1 MNLFARFEA
10 LASSHG
16 SVGSG
21 KGLASGI
28 IAFVLATLSLLGVL
42 AFRFPA
48 YLTTPELR
56 HAYDVGLLRH
66 LMLSAMIVAGTV
78 SVLNILLG
86 RRRWLSFLSFLI
98 LTAAELLGGPAV
110 PVADFPDH
118 TPYLGIDWLIL
129 DLLGSAV
136 LFIFIEKLF
145 GLNKQQPVFRED
157 WQTDFQ
163 HFAFSHLIV
172 GVVFLATNQAVNHG
186 LAWAVNADVQRWI
199 QALPFPVELLL
210 LLLVADLTQYWL
222 HRAYHEVP
230 LLWRLHSVHHSAT
243 HLDWIAG
250 SRLHVL
256 ELLITRVGVFAP
268 VFLLGFSKDVVAAY
282 VVIVGFQAVFNH
294 ANVSVR
300 LGPLSYLIVT
310 PNVHHWHHAQDHEAI
325 DRNYAA
331 HFAFLDHLFGTAVR
345 ADRKWPDRYGVV
357 GDYMPSGFV
366 AQQVFPFTAAAA
378 HHDPV
383 PRQD

>member
-1 MNLFARFEA
+1 MNLFKRFEA
-10 LASSHG
+10 PASSHG

-28 IAFVLATLSLLGVL
+28 IAFVLAALSLLGVL

-56 HAYDVGLLRH
+56 HAYDVELLRQ
-66 LMLSAMIVAGTV
+66 LMRSAMIVAGTI
-78 SVLNILLG
+78 SVLNIILG

-98 LTAAELLGGPAV
+98 LMGAELLGGPSV

-145 GLNKQQPVFRED
+145 GLKKDQPVFRED
-157 WQTDFQ
+157 WQTDF
-163 HFAFSHLIV
+163 HYFAFSHLLV

-186 LAWAVNADVQRWI
+186 LAWAVNADVQGWI
-199 QALPFPVELLL
+199 QGLPFPVELLL
-210 LLLVADLTQYWL
+210 ILLVADLTQYWL

-230 LLWRLHSVHHSAT
+230 VLWRLHSVHHSVK
-243 HLDWIAG
+243 HMDWIAG

-256 ELLITRVGVFAP
+256 ELLATRVGVFAP
-268 VFLLGFSKDVVAAY
+268 VFLLGFSKDTVAAY

-310 PNVHHWHHAQDHEAI
+310 PNFHHKT
-325 DRNYAA
+325 YAA
-331 HFAFLDHLFGTAVR
+331 DAEIGA
-345 ADRKWPDRYGVV
+345 
-357 GDYMPSGFV
+357 
-366 AQQVFPFTAAAA
+366 
-378 HHDPV
+378 
-383 PRQD
+383 